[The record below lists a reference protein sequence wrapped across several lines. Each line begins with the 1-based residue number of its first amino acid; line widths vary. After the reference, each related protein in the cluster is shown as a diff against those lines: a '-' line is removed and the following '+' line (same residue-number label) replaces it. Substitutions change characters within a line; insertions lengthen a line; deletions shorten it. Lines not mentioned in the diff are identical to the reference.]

1 MEDTKIIEKK
11 SEHWMSSPSSP
22 RLLPL
27 KKAAERIGLSVYGMR
42 ERIWAGQ
49 IPVVR
54 FSDCGKMYVD
64 IKDLE
69 RFISRHKE
77 RII

>member
-11 SEHWMSSPSSP
+11 SEHWMNNPSSP

-27 KKAAERIGLSVYGMR
+27 KKAAKMLGLSVYGMR
-42 ERIWAGQ
+42 ERIWNGQ

-54 FSDCGKMYVD
+54 FSDGGKMYVD
-64 IKDLE
+64 SRDLE
-69 RFISRHKE
+69 KFIQKHKE